1 MAELPQA
8 SNINGCDSPAAI
20 SDPAKTAGNPSRCRT
35 FVAGGRRFGKTTA
48 QVNQRLHYA
57 LQDAGNS
64 ALGMPSSVDS
74 FKAMLDRAGLALV
87 RP

>member
-1 MAELPQA
+1 MAGLPQA
-8 SNINGCDSPAAI
+8 SNINGCDTKTGLNS
-20 SDPAKTAGNPSRCRT
+20 PAKTAGNPAKCRT

-48 QVNQRLHYA
+48 EVDQRLHYA

-64 ALGMPSSVDS
+64 ALGMPSSVDT